1 MATSVVLHTLLIR
14 RALAVLAALAV
25 ALAVAC
31 SNPATPT
38 PTTKAPPVLTTRP
51 TTEDGVITP
60 ILATTQLRVGT
71 QRVAFLLAT
80 SQSLIKAP
88 EATIRTVFLGTD
100 PAPGEEKLA
109 AFHLWPYGVRG
120 AYAAEL
126 TFDRPGPWRLDIQVE
141 GPDGP
146 GEAQLTVDILDKTGV
161 PDIGSIP
168 PFGNN
173 KTVHT
178 VQRLEDLTTDST
190 PDPDL
195 YQLTIAEAIITGR
208 PTVIVFA
215 TPAFCTSPT
224 CGPQVDTVSE
234 LKDLHQGEAN
244 FIHVELYDNPAE
256 IQGDLSRARFND
268 LVSTW
273 GLLSIPDWFNESW
286 TFVLGT
292 DGRIT
297 QRFEGFAT
305 LEELDAALQAVLT
318 DV

>member
-1 MATSVVLHTLLIR
+1 MITTAALLTPTR
-14 RALAVLAALAV
+14 RALAGLAALLL
-25 ALAVAC
+25 ALAAAC
-31 SNPATPT
+31 GNSAAPTATL
-38 PTTKAPPVLTTRP
+38 APPPVITSRP
-51 TTEDGVITP
+51 AIEEGVITP

-80 SQSLIKAP
+80 SQALIRAP
-88 EATIRTVFLGTD
+88 EAMVRAVFLGAD
-100 PAPGEEKLA
+100 SDPGEQTIA
-109 AFHLWPYGVRG
+109 TFHLWPYGVRG
-120 AYAAEL
+120 AYATEL

-146 GEAQLTVDILDKTGV
+146 GEAQTTVEVLDRTGV

-178 VQRLEDLTTDST
+178 VERLEELTTDST

-195 YQLTIAEAIITGR
+195 YQMTISEAVITGR

-234 LKDLHQGEAN
+234 LKDLRAEEAN
-244 FIHVELYDNPAE
+244 FIHVELYDNPAG
-256 IQGDLSRARFND
+256 IKGDLSRARFHD
-268 LVSTW
+268 LVSIW
-273 GLLSIPDWFNESW
+273 GLSSIPGWFNESW
-286 TFVLGT
+286 TFILGA
-292 DGRIT
+292 DGRIA

-305 LEELDAALQAVLT
+305 LEELDAALQAQLT
-318 DV
+318 GI

>member
-1 MATSVVLHTLLIR
+1 MLLTPAG
-14 RALAVLAALAV
+14 RALV
-25 ALAVAC
+25 ALAAFSVALAAAC
-31 SNPATPT
+31 GSSATPT
-38 PTTKAPPVLTTRP
+38 PTKAPPPVITTRP
-51 TTEDGVITP
+51 AIEEGVITP

-80 SQSLIKAP
+80 SRSLIKAP
-88 EATIRTVFLGTD
+88 EAMVRAVFLGGD
-100 PAPGEEKLA
+100 SAPSEEKLA
-109 AFHLWPYGVRG
+109 TFHLWPYGVRG
-120 AYAAEL
+120 AYSAEL

-146 GEAQLTVDILDKTGV
+146 GEAQTTVEVLERTVV

-168 PFGNN
+168 PFSNS

-178 VQRLEDLTTDST
+178 VQRLEDLTTDPT

-195 YQLTIAEAIITGR
+195 YQLTISEAVITGR

-234 LKDLHQGEAN
+234 LKDLRAEEAN

-256 IQGDLSRARFND
+256 IQGDLSRARFHD
-268 LVSTW
+268 LVSIW
-273 GLLSIPDWFNESW
+273 GLSSIPNWFNESW
-286 TFVLGT
+286 TFVLGA
-292 DGRIT
+292 DGRIA
-297 QRFEGFAT
+297 QRFEGFPT
-305 LEELDAALQAVLT
+305 LEELDAALQAQLT
-318 DV
+318 GV